1 MSPLR
6 GESRIRGQ
14 YKLENL
20 FSIGEVA
27 SMKGVTIKALRY
39 YHQTGILI
47 PVYIDTKTG
56 YRYYSVD
63 QFVYIDI
70 IKVCRALGTST
81 KELQN
86 IFTEKNMDEL
96 LKFLALKREE
106 TEQKIKEMQ
115 AVIHTI
121 DKLDNSV
128 QVAKKVLVHNQ
139 ITIQYFEQRY
149 IVTAPCKEVGNFK
162 EFLYYSDV
170 DKIIQERNLETTM
183 EIGIA
188 YSIHSKYRFEPK
200 YAFSV
205 LCKYDYTENEQN
217 IDILPEGNYL
227 TLAYKKN
234 NKEESMEKLKD
245 YIEKNNVTIKNCIE
259 VELLDEFFSTD
270 SYSCQ
275 MQLLIENE

>member
-1 MSPLR
+1 MAPIFYYPSINFNDKIIMSPLR

-27 SMKGVTIKALRY
+27 NMKGVTIKALRY

-81 KELQN
+81 KELQ
-86 IFTEKNMDEL
+86 
-96 LKFLALKREE
+96 
-106 TEQKIKEMQ
+106 KIKEMQ

-139 ITIQYFEQRY
+139 ITRQYFEQRY

-170 DKIIQERNLETTM
+170 DKMIQERNLETTM

>member
-1 MSPLR
+1 
-6 GESRIRGQ
+6 
-14 YKLENL
+14 
-20 FSIGEVA
+20 
-27 SMKGVTIKALRY
+27 
-39 YHQTGILI
+39 
-47 PVYIDTKTG
+47 
-56 YRYYSVD
+56 
-63 QFVYIDI
+63 
-70 IKVCRALGTST
+70 
-81 KELQN
+81 
-86 IFTEKNMDEL
+86 
-96 LKFLALKREE
+96 
-106 TEQKIKEMQ
+106 MQ

-139 ITIQYFEQRY
+139 ITRQYFEQRY

-205 LCKYDYTENEQN
+205 LCKYDYTQNEQN

-259 VELLDEFFSTD
+259 VELLDEFLVRILTVAK
-270 SYSCQ
+270 CNC
-275 MQLLIENE
+275 L